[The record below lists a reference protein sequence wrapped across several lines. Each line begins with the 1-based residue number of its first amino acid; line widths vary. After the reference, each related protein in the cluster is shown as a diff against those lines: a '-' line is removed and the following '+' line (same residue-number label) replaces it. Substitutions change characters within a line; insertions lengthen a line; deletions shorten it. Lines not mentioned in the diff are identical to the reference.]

1 MKTKKPLKCEF
12 VICDTEKT
20 MRPEEVVR
28 GIFGIGI
35 QQLIKDIQLNKDGK
49 YDALYNTTA

>member
-1 MKTKKPLKCEF
+1 MKAREPLKCEF

-20 MRPEEVVR
+20 MEPEEIVR
-28 GIFGIGI
+28 GIFGISI

-49 YDALYNTTA
+49 YDALYITPA